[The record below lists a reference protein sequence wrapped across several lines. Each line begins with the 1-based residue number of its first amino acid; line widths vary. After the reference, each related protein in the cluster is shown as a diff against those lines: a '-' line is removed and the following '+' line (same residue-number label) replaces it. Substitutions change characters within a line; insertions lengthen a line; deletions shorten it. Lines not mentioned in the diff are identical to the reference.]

1 MNKDCP
7 LCGSTSI
14 RSEERIEAA
23 NINYLYQRSLGVVNP
38 LGVSMLE
45 YEICGDCGL
54 GFFDPMA
61 TGSENFYEDLQKFD
75 WYYMTKKP
83 EYAMAARYLPTNGN
97 LLEVGAG
104 RAAFASLVGRARY
117 TGLEFND
124 KAIERARSTGISL
137 LKETVE
143 AHALTHAARYD
154 AVVTFQVLEHVAD
167 PKSFLQACVDCLIPG
182 GRLMIAV
189 PSADGFLG
197 RAVNSVLDLPP
208 HHVSRWSDSTLHKIA
223 QIFSLRCLSVE
234 HEPVAD
240 YHLSWARQVQ
250 IETLL
255 RRMFRLGQPLVDVS
269 IGGRAVSLT
278 SAMLARLLPIPVS
291 HIQGHTVFACYEK

>member
-45 YEICGDCGL
+45 YGICGDCGL

-83 EYAMAARYLPTNGN
+83 EYTMALRHLPAAGN
-97 LLEVGAG
+97 ILEVGAG
-104 RAAFASLVGRARY
+104 RAAFAPLVGRNRY

-124 KAIERARSTGISL
+124 KAIERAQSTGIFL

-143 AHALTHAARYD
+143 AHAITHAARYD

-167 PKSFLQACVDCLIPG
+167 PKSFLQACVDCLAPG

-208 HHVSRWSDSTLHKIA
+208 HHVSRWSDATLHMIA
-223 QIFSLRCLSVE
+223 AIFSLRCLSVE

-240 YHLSWARQVQ
+240 YHLSWARKVQ
-250 IETLL
+250 IEAGL
-255 RRMFRLGQPLVDVS
+255 RRIFGLGQPIVDVS

-278 SAMLARLLPIPVS
+278 SAILARLFPIPIS
-291 HIQGHTVFACYEK
+291 HIKGHTVFACYEK